1 MRILRNTMIL
11 LFVACALLCG
21 FSVAKELRE
30 SDSTYPQIQ
39 FESDTIQMALGDG
52 EEKLLEGVTAYDEK
66 DGDLTGEVFVE
77 SISNFTSPGV
87 SNVTYVVYD
96 SNQHIARETR
106 TVEYLDYT
114 SPRFVLNHS
123 TVFYVGESISLT
135 DFVHAEDVIDGDI
148 SDNIRF
154 STSSIS
160 TAAEGLQSLTVRV
173 TNSKGDESELTL
185 NVRVTGDGRTTPRIG
200 LSEYIVYMDQGASFS
215 PRSYIESVT
224 QADGTPMS
232 VSDVTIENNVFEDEP
247 GVYTVVYSITDENG
261 NRGVTELV
269 VVVEGEEAAE

>member
-30 SDSTYPQIQ
+30 KDSTYPEIR
-39 FESDTIQMALGDG
+39 FESDSIEMALGDG
-52 EEKLLEGVTAYDEK
+52 EEKLLEGVTAYDGK
-66 DGDLTGEVFVE
+66 DGDLTSQVFVE
-77 SISNFTSPGV
+77 SISNFVSPGV

-96 SNQHIARETR
+96 SNQHIARNTR
-106 TVEYLDYT
+106 TVKYLDYT

-123 TVFYVGESISLT
+123 TVFYVGEKITLT
-135 DFVHAEDVIDGDI
+135 DFIKAEDVIDGDI
-148 SDNIRF
+148 SGNIRF

-173 TNSKGDESELTL
+173 SNSKGDESELVL
-185 NVRVTGDGRTTPRIG
+185 NIRVAGDGRTTPVIT
-200 LSEYIVYMDQGASFS
+200 LSDYIVYLQAGESFS
-215 PRSYIESVT
+215 PRSYIESVA
-224 QADGTPMS
+224 QADGTSMF
-232 VSDVTIENNVFEDEP
+232 VSDVSIENNVFNETP

-269 VVVEGEEAAE
+269 VVVEGEEATE

>member
-1 MRILRNTMIL
+1 MIL

-39 FESDTIQMALGDG
+39 FESDTIQMALGDE

-66 DGDLTGEVFVE
+66 DGDLTEQVFVE
-77 SISNFTSPGV
+77 SISNFISPGI

-123 TVFYVGESISLT
+123 TVFYVGESISLK
-135 DFVHAEDVIDGDI
+135 DFIHAEDVIDGDI

-154 STSSIS
+154 SASSIS

-173 TNSKGDESELTL
+173 SNSKGDVSELTL
-185 NVRVTGDGRTTPRIG
+185 NIRVTGDGRTTPRID
-200 LSEYIVYMDQGASFS
+200 LSQYIVYMDQGESFS
-215 PRSYIESVT
+215 PRAYLDSVT

-269 VVVEGEEAAE
+269 VVVEGGETAE

>member
-1 MRILRNTMIL
+1 MQRML
-11 LFVACALLCG
+11 
-21 FSVAKELRE
+21 
-30 SDSTYPQIQ
+30 
-39 FESDTIQMALGDG
+39 
-52 EEKLLEGVTAYDEK
+52 
-66 DGDLTGEVFVE
+66 
-77 SISNFTSPGV
+77 
-87 SNVTYVVYD
+87 
-96 SNQHIARETR
+96 
-106 TVEYLDYT
+106 
-114 SPRFVLNHS
+114 S
-123 TVFYVGESISLT
+123 TVTLATIFAL
-135 DFVHAEDVIDGDI
+135 VHPG
-148 SDNIRF
+148 
-154 STSSIS
+154 IS

-185 NVRVTGDGRTTPRIG
+185 NVRVTGDGRTTPRIS